1 MTVSSRTVTRLLL
14 SFALVSVAA
23 AGCKRDQPP
32 GGVQPVPPTPAP
44 MASTPAPVPPP
55 APADPDRLAGTVVET
70 MDSGGYTYARIDR
83 GGAPVWIAGP
93 ATKLAVGARVEAT
106 GATLMNGFRSET
118 LQRTFEQIY
127 FVSSYG
133 GAEPAAAP
141 AAAPVA
147 DPHAAPTAAAPEKLE
162 KIEKAAGGKTIA
174 EVFAS
179 KAALAGKPV
188 IVRGKVVKLNTGI
201 LGRNWIHL
209 QDGSGTAAAR
219 THDLLITTTEAAKL
233 GDVIVARGTLVT
245 DKDFGGGYQYDVVV
259 ENATL
264 ASK

>member
-1 MTVSSRTVTRLLL
+1 MIVSSRSATRVLL
-14 SFALVSVAA
+14 SIALASGA

-32 GGVQPVPPTPAP
+32 GGVQPVPPTAAP
-44 MASTPAPVPPP
+44 MANTPAPAQPP
-55 APADPDRLAGTVVET
+55 APSDPDRLAGTVVET
-70 MDSGGYTYARIDR
+70 LDSGGYTYARIDR

-93 ATKLAVGARVEAT
+93 ATKLAVGAKVEVT
-106 GATLMNGFRSET
+106 GATLMTGFRSET

-133 GAEPAAAP
+133 GAARAP
-141 AAAPVA
+141 AA
-147 DPHAAPTAAAPEKLE
+147 DPHAAATTATPEPLE
-162 KIEKAAGGKTIA
+162 KVAKAAGGKSIA

-179 KAALAGKPV
+179 KVALAGKPV
-188 IVRGKVVKLNTGI
+188 VVRGKIVKLNTGI

-233 GDVIVARGTLVT
+233 GDVIVARGTLAT

-264 ASK
+264 ATK

>member
-1 MTVSSRTVTRLLL
+1 MPVSSRSKSRLLL
-14 SFALVSVAA
+14 SIALASGAA

-32 GGVQPVPPTPAP
+32 GGVQPVPPAPAP
-44 MASTPAPVPPP
+44 MASTPAPAQPP
-55 APADPDRLAGTVVET
+55 AQPDPGRLAGTVAET

-83 GGAPVWIAGP
+83 GGTPVWIAGP
-93 ATKLAVGARVEAT
+93 ATRLAVGAQVEAT
-106 GATLMNGFRSET
+106 GATLMTGFRSET
-118 LQRTFEQIY
+118 LQRTFDQIY

-133 GAEPAAAP
+133 GATPAP
-141 AAAPVA
+141 AA
-147 DPHAAPTAAAPEKLE
+147 DPHATPIAAAPEKLE
-162 KIEKAAGGKTIA
+162 KLEKAAGGKTIA

-188 IVRGKVVKLNTGI
+188 VVRGKIVKLNTGI

-233 GDVIVARGTLVT
+233 GDVIVARGTLAT